1 MGLFSGD
8 GKKVKKVKQKGK
20 PKRSLR
26 NSQTIETVVEVKTV
40 GDIPPML
47 EARRLIS
54 DNKIAAAAAVAYNA
68 ARSDYARY
76 YGSKTSWN
84 NGERNFLI
92 GEIESFKVKVPDIA
106 RVDGTSILEAAE
118 SVQPENDQTKARLSA
133 LKKLILLYLN
143 YYEKSRFGP
152 SVEFGGDELLERF
165 SDVYN
170 YVDIMPLYFSD
181 SASPSRESGK

>member
-54 DNKIAAAAAVAYNA
+54 DNKIAAAAAV
-68 ARSDYARY
+68 
-76 YGSKTSWN
+76 
-84 NGERNFLI
+84 
-92 GEIESFKVKVPDIA
+92 
-106 RVDGTSILEAAE
+106 
-118 SVQPENDQTKARLSA
+118 VQPENDQTKARLSA

-170 YVDIMPLYFSD
+170 YVD
-181 SASPSRESGK
+181 